1 MATPTT
7 AQASALEPKTKLS
20 GKVLKTTLAGAL
32 VDVGQEIPGV
42 IHISQLQKEPV
53 NKVEDVV
60 REGQLVDV
68 WVRRVKKDRIELT
81 MIEPLGLEWREILPD
96 MIVKGK
102 VVRLESYGAFVDIGA
117 ERPGLV
123 HVSELTRGYVKTPGE
138 VVKEGDEVEAKVL
151 DVDRR
156 KRQIRLSMKAL
167 IPEPVEEE
175 RPQREERKPRS
186 AAGPSPKRG
195 KGKKQEE
202 TFEPVAEASSEPEL
216 TAMQIAWVQAQ
227 ERAKS
232 RNQQQKAK
240 RAAKTSSKESE
251 EIFSRTLE
259 KRLPTGG

>member
-1 MATPTT
+1 
-7 AQASALEPKTKLS
+7 
-20 GKVLKTTLAGAL
+20 
-32 VDVGQEIPGV
+32 
-42 IHISQLQKEPV
+42 
-53 NKVEDVV
+53 
-60 REGQLVDV
+60 VDV

-102 VVRLESYGAFVDIGA
+102 VVRLETYGAFVDIGA

-123 HVSELTRGYVKTPGE
+123 HVSELTRGYVKTPNE

-175 RPQREERKPRS
+175 RPQREERKPRPEGAS
-186 AAGPSPKRG
+186 SPRRG
-195 KGKKQEE
+195 KGRSKAEE
-202 TFEPVAEASSEPEL
+202 SFETEPEASSEPEL

-240 RAAKTSSKESE
+240 RATKTSSHESE
-251 EIFSRTLE
+251 DIFNRTLE

>member
-1 MATPTT
+1 MATNDT
-7 AQASALEPKTKLS
+7 APVSAIEPKTKLS
-20 GKVLKTTLAGAL
+20 GKVIKTTLAGAL
-32 VDVGQEIPGV
+32 VDVGQDIPGV
-42 IHISQLQKEPV
+42 IHISQIQKDPV
-53 NKVEDVV
+53 NKVEDVLK
-60 REGQLVDV
+60 EGQVVDV
-68 WVRRVKKDRIELT
+68 WVRRVKKDRLELT

-96 MIVKGK
+96 MVVKGK

-123 HVSELTRGYVKTPGE
+123 HVSELTRGYVKTPNE

-167 IPEPVEEE
+167 MPEPVEEE
-175 RPQREERKPRS
+175 RPQREERKPR
-186 AAGPSPKRG
+186 AASG
-195 KGKKQEE
+195 KGKSRNKQEE
-202 TFEPVAEASSEPEL
+202 VNEVVEPEASNEPEQ

-240 RAAKTSSKESE
+240 RATKASSPENE
-251 EIFSRTLE
+251 EIFNRTLE